1 MPLPIGKTAGTIWA
15 PSLPISRWDLVVQ
28 RGKGRQANV
37 RLMSGNANDPSQM
50 TPGVHSGG

>member
-28 RGKGRQANV
+28 RGKRRQANV
-37 RLMSGNANDPSQM
+37 R
-50 TPGVHSGG
+50 